1 MKVKIG
7 PYKNWIGPWQIA
19 EWVPFLNEDQKDRL
33 GHWISHTWIA
43 NICDWINKLRGE
55 RKIKVRI
62 DPYDTWSM
70 DNTLAHI
77 ILPMLKQLRDTKH
90 GSGYVD
96 DEDLPSHMRYSHPK
110 VDENGWNMG
119 DNWVHYKWD
128 WVLNEMIWA
137 FEQELDE
144 SWEDQ
149 FYHGEPKYKYTTV
162 RINDGAYEEHIEP
175 SHSDNFVAI
184 NNDETDWVRMDQVDP
199 DYWVDYEG
207 MKRYNE
213 RIQNGFRLFGKYYQN
228 LWD

>member
-1 MKVKIG
+1 MRVKIG
-7 PYKNWIGPWQIA
+7 PYKNWYGPYQIA
-19 EWVPFLNEDQKDRL
+19 EWVPFLNEDQKYRL
-33 GHWISHTWIA
+33 GDWLAQTLLT
-43 NICDWINKLRGE
+43 NICDWIDKLRGE
-55 RKIKVRI
+55 RTIKVRI

-90 GSGYVD
+90 GSPMVD
-96 DEDLPSHMRYSHPK
+96 DEDLPPHMRYS
-110 VDENGWNMG
+110 G
-119 DNWVHYKWD
+119 DNWVHYKWE
-128 WVLNEMIWA
+128 WILNEMIWA

-144 SWEDQ
+144 NWEDQ
-149 FYHGEPKYKYTTV
+149 FYHGTPDYKEIPV
-162 RINDGAYEEHIEP
+162 PDEDGFKDCFKLEQT
-175 SHSDNFVAI
+175 N
-184 NNDETDWVRMDQVDP
+184 P